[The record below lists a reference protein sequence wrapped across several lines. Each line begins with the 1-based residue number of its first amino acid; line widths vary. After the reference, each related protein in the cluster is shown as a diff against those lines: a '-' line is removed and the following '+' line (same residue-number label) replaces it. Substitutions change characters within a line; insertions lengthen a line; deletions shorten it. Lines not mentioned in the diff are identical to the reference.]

1 MEKSGH
7 ILRQALLRPV
17 WKDILLI
24 PKQWYPADSPKF
36 ETEGWW
42 YAPAEEVLGRTCKS
56 CRTFYEIE
64 NSAGTKRSRR
74 NTVRCPKC
82 RSENDQA
89 GATGERG
96 KQKNAKRKKAAQ
108 TPDASNL
115 RRSERVH
122 GQERVY
128 DHGSSSESD
137 SSDNSDNHEY
147 DAQPCYGI
155 KMRAADPRYITDGED
170 INRGDVLLT
179 MTQVKELI
187 NIKAQSAAEI
197 ATIWLTTADMG
208 FSLTTESNEVTC
220 PKDAREGKVSD
231 RFLAP
236 AISRFATS
244 VLEGDEQVEDLTQPI
259 NEAMLVLLN
268 GSAGL
273 SSVEE
278 LGTQWT

>member
-1 MEKSGH
+1 M
-7 ILRQALLRPV
+7 
-17 WKDILLI
+17 
-24 PKQWYPADSPKF
+24 
-36 ETEGWW
+36 
-42 YAPAEEVLGRTCKS
+42 
-56 CRTFYEIE
+56 
-64 NSAGTKRSRR
+64 
-74 NTVRCPKC
+74 
-82 RSENDQA
+82 
-89 GATGERG
+89 
-96 KQKNAKRKKAAQ
+96 
-108 TPDASNL
+108 
-115 RRSERVH
+115 
-122 GQERVY
+122 Y

-187 NIKAQSAAEI
+187 NIKAQSGVEI

-208 FSLTTESNEVTC
+208 FSLTTDSNEVTC

>member
-1 MEKSGH
+1 M
-7 ILRQALLRPV
+7 
-17 WKDILLI
+17 
-24 PKQWYPADSPKF
+24 
-36 ETEGWW
+36 
-42 YAPAEEVLGRTCKS
+42 
-56 CRTFYEIE
+56 
-64 NSAGTKRSRR
+64 
-74 NTVRCPKC
+74 RCPKC

-137 SSDNSDNHEY
+137 SSDNNDNHEY

-179 MTQVKELI
+179 MTQVKV
-187 NIKAQSAAEI
+187 K
-197 ATIWLTTADMG
+197 
-208 FSLTTESNEVTC
+208 
-220 PKDAREGKVSD
+220 
-231 RFLAP
+231 
-236 AISRFATS
+236 
-244 VLEGDEQVEDLTQPI
+244 
-259 NEAMLVLLN
+259 EA
-268 GSAGL
+268 
-273 SSVEE
+273 
-278 LGTQWT
+278 